1 MIAVARR
8 HHQPLGSAMTAVGLP
23 RSTLAIFGAVPLAI
37 GVAVI
42 ARSDSSLPLGVF
54 VACVAVSV
62 FAVIGDEIFPQV
74 HGLVLGF
81 VGLAALIPVIVSGGD
96 RLSLLIAWFIVLR
109 GTAVGSIAEGTLFL
123 SGACGLVV
131 AAGATL
137 PGLPSELFAML
148 GMGVA
153 WLAGMAARQI
163 LSVVA
168 QIRASDDLRAEEAAR
183 EERRKLAREVH
194 DVIAHSMTVTLL
206 HVNGARLAVRDDPEA
221 AERALLRAERVGR
234 ASLEDLRRTVRL
246 LSDTSDGSLGTSID
260 LRDDIERLL
269 ENFDGEMPVTFDIEG
284 DAESVP
290 PYVALSVYRI
300 VQESVTN
307 AVRHSP
313 GGRVGV
319 LLDVDDERVSFR
331 IDNSMGSQV
340 VIGNG
345 NGRGLHG
352 MTERTALL
360 GGHLAAGPTKDGWLV
375 TGWVPRD
382 VTAGGVEV
390 G

>member
-8 HHQPLGSAMTAVGLP
+8 HHPSFGNAMGDVGLP
-23 RSTLAIFGAVPLAI
+23 RATLAIFGAVPLGI

-42 ARSDSSLPLGVF
+42 VRSESTLPFGLFCAF
-54 VACVAVSV
+54 VAISV
-62 FAVIGDEIFPQV
+62 FSVFGDELFPQIPELLL
-74 HGLVLGF
+74 GLI
-81 VGLAALIPVIVSGGD
+81 GLAALVPVIVSGGD
-96 RLSLLIAWFIVLR
+96 RLALVIAWFIVLR
-109 GTAVGSIAEGTLFL
+109 GTGIGSVAEGTVLL
-123 SGACGLVV
+123 IGACGLVV
-131 AAGATL
+131 AAGATS
-137 PGLPSELFAML
+137 PGLPAEFFALL
-148 GMGVA
+148 GMCLA

-163 LSVVA
+163 LNVVA
-168 QIRASDDLRAEEAAR
+168 QIRATDDIRAEEAAR

-206 HVNGARLAVRDDPEA
+206 HVNGARLIVREDPEA
-221 AERALLRAERVGR
+221 AERALQRAERVGR

-269 ENFDGEMPVTFDIEG
+269 ENFDGEMPVSFDING
-284 DAESVP
+284 DVESVP

-313 GGRVGV
+313 GGSVGV

-345 NGRGLHG
+345 SGRGLHG

-382 VTAGGVEV
+382 VTAGGIEV